1 MTKRFEMPDGPTPPS
16 PHQVPLSRVRN
27 VRDLGGYE
35 YRAED
40 GTSGVTACGALL
52 RGPSLQ
58 KLRQPDF
65 ELLRSYGAGLKCVID
80 LRSDFETRH
89 WPDPYARGRDGVTY
103 VHVPMLDRLGSEKLR
118 DSLPDRMFT
127 VYRNL
132 LENDG
137 QSIRRVMEAIDFC
150 GSGGCTLF
158 HCRAGKDRTGVIAM
172 LLLGLAGVSDED
184 ILADYVETQRHLGRG
199 LRVKRHIVSLLLR
212 RRAPRCLFEAIPSEM
227 ELTLDHLHGRYG
239 TARNY
244 LESIGVSPVTSDRL
258 ACLLRQGRAAPLETR
273 GEGHRRDVGQGAP
286 ETR

>member
-1 MTKRFEMPDGPTPPS
+1 MAKRFERPDGSAAPEPY
-16 PHQVPLSRVRN
+16 QLPLARVRN
-27 VRDLGGYE
+27 VRDLGGYA

-40 GTSGVTACGALL
+40 GARGMTAHGVLL
-52 RGPSLQ
+52 RGPSLRG
-58 KLRQPDF
+58 LRRSDF
-65 ELLRSYGAGLKCVID
+65 GLLRSYGAGLKCVID
-80 LRSDFETRH
+80 LRSDFEVRH
-89 WPDPYARGRDGVTY
+89 WPDPYARGRDGVVY
-103 VHVPMLDRLGSEKLR
+103 VHVPMLDHLGSEKLR

-137 QSIRRVMEAIDFC
+137 QSIRRVMEAIDSC

-184 ILADYVETQRHLGRG
+184 ILADYVETQKHLGHG
-199 LRVKRHIVSLLLR
+199 LCVKRHVVSLLLR

-227 ELTLDHLHGRYG
+227 ELTLDHLHARYG

-244 LESIGVSPVTSDRL
+244 LESIGVSPATLNRL
-258 ACLLRQGRAAPLETR
+258 ARLLRQGRTAPLDAQ
-273 GEGHRRDVGQGAP
+273 GEEHRR
-286 ETR
+286 